1 MEFATIT
8 IQALINADIKKVWN
22 YWTNPQHIINWNFA
36 SNDWQCPKAENDV
49 QVGGKYAARMEAKD
63 GSFGFDFTAIYN
75 QVIHL
80 ETLIYTMEDGRQAT
94 TTFNNQQGKTIVTTT
109 FDAETENP
117 IEMQQAGWQS
127 ILNNFK
133 KYTEEN

>member
-8 IQALINADIKKVWN
+8 IQALVNADIKKVWN